1 MNKQLA
7 EDKSGIEHEFQV
19 KREEIIQERSMSDVT
34 LTAMERVL
42 EEIKSLNEQISQDKQ
57 ERTLLE
63 DNINETQFDRTKM
76 EQKVSAMKNR

>member
-19 KREEIIQERSMSDVT
+19 KREELVQEQNMSNVT

>member
-1 MNKQLA
+1 
-7 EDKSGIEHEFQV
+7 
-19 KREEIIQERSMSDVT
+19 MSDVS

-42 EEIKSLNEQISQDKQ
+42 EEIKSLNEQITQDKQ

-76 EQKVSAMKNR
+76 EQKVSVMKNR

>member
-7 EDKSGIEHEFQV
+7 EDKSGIEHEFQA

-57 ERTLLE
+57 ERTMFE

-76 EQKVSAMKNR
+76 EQKVSVMKNR

>member
-7 EDKSGIEHEFQV
+7 EDKSGIEHEFQL